1 MIANATMEKT
11 QEIEIAIDIIKQYIA
26 ENYINSRDAII
37 ALWPRLEM
45 NQENLDMLAQE
56 GLYQRLQQSFHNDR
70 YLIEKEN
77 TEVIPLQ
84 IISASNGEEQLRP
97 QVITLRVFER
107 VTYQDINGIN
117 KPIIKFTLV
126 DIRAQK
132 NRLND
137 NIQGMINVVES
148 FTQMEE
154 ALVQHNVDCVENLPA
169 EVLET
174 LEKTS
179 VWGQ

>member
-1 MIANATMEKT
+1 MTTGVIDKT
-11 QEIEIAIDIIKQYIA
+11 QEIEMAIDTIKQYIA
-26 ENYINSRDAII
+26 ENYINSRDAIA
-37 ALWPRLEM
+37 ALWPKLEM
-45 NQENLDMLAQE
+45 SQENLEMLAQE
-56 GLYQRLQQSFHNDR
+56 GLYLKLQQSYHIDR
-70 YLIEKEN
+70 YLTEKEN
-77 TEVIPLQ
+77 TEIVPLH
-84 IISASNGEEQLRP
+84 IISAPSGHQTQP
-97 QVITLRVFER
+97 QIMTLSVFER

-154 ALVQHNVDCVENLPA
+154 ALIQHNTDCIENLPA
-169 EVLET
+169 DVLKT
-174 LEKTS
+174 LEQTS
-179 VWGQ
+179 IWGQ